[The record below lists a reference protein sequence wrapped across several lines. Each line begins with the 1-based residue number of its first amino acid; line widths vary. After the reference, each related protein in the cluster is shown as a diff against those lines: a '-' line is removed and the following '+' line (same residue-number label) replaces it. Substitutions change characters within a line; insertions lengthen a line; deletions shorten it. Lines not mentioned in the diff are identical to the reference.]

1 VIPLYKPH
9 IPRGAAEAIDRVLQS
24 GQIAGDGH
32 LPAFEGRFREFI
44 GAPYVAATAEFS
56 RSLEMALRM
65 AGVGPGDSVILSPLA
80 CLATTM
86 PLVQVG
92 ARPVWCVIDPLTG
105 SLDSAAVAA
114 SYHSG
119 VKAVLQYHWVGIPG
133 DIDGLLRVTRELGVP
148 MIEDAGESLGA
159 EYGGKRIGS
168 HGSAYTVFSFSA
180 VRHITTGE
188 GAAIAL
194 RDEAAYQ
201 RARAWRRYGIPAVG
215 FRDAVGEI
223 NEACDIALPGGHNF
237 MSRIAEALA
246 LLQMDCLPDIVSRC
260 RDNGAFYDRALAG
273 IAGLRVLP
281 RAAGTVP
288 SYWVYCLRAERR
300 DDLLR
305 KLRSAGIYA
314 SMVHARNDGYSVFA
328 GHARDLP
335 GVDTFAREQISI
347 PCGWWV
353 RSEDRERIA
362 ETIRGGW

>member
-9 IPRGAAEAIDRVLQS
+9 IPRGAAEALDRVLQS

-32 LPAFEGRFREFI
+32 LPAFETRFRDFI

-92 ARPVWCVIDPLTG
+92 AQPVWCDIDPLTG
-105 SLDSAAVAA
+105 SLDADAVAR
-114 SYHSG
+114 SCHPG

-133 DIDGLLRVTRELGVP
+133 DLDGLLRVTGELGVP
-148 MIEDAGESLGA
+148 LVEDAGESLGA
-159 EYGGKRIGS
+159 EYRGRRIGS

-188 GAAIAL
+188 GAAITL
-194 RDEAAYQ
+194 RDEASYT

-215 FRDAVGEI
+215 FRDSVGEI
-223 NEACDIALPGGHNF
+223 NEACDIAIPGCHNF
-237 MSRIAEALA
+237 MSRMSEALA
-246 LLQMDCLPDIVSRC
+246 LLQMDCLPDIVAKC
-260 RDNGAFYDRALAG
+260 RDNGAFYDEALAG
-273 IAGLRVLP
+273 ISGLRVLP
-281 RAAGTVP
+281 RAASTVP
-288 SYWVYCLRAERR
+288 SYWVYCFRCDRR

-305 KLRSAGIYA
+305 RLRSAGIYA
-314 SMVHARNDGYSVFA
+314 SLVHARNDGYSVFA
-328 GHARDLP
+328 GHARELP
-335 GVDTFAREQISI
+335 GVDTFASEQISI

-353 RSEDRERIA
+353 TSDDRELIA
-362 ETIRGGW
+362 ETIRRGW